1 MNAETAE
8 VFVVED
14 NPADVALIRV
24 VLSGL
29 PSPPRMLV
37 AKDGEQALKMLQ
49 SPDFHP
55 QLIILDLNMP
65 RVDGQTLLKKYHP
78 QNVPIVVFSSTE
90 NKVEVQRALALGARE
105 YVQKPIGF
113 DRYADAVRGIVNRWI
128 ACSAGTA
135 PEPVTPQ

>member
-1 MNAETAE
+1 MRSAIAQ

-29 PSPPRMLV
+29 QLPLAMLV
-37 AKDGEQALKMLQ
+37 ARDGEEALKMLR
-49 SPDFHP
+49 SPGFHP

-65 RVDGQTLLKKYHP
+65 RVDGQIVLQQYRQK
-78 QNVPIVVFSSTE
+78 NVPIVVFSSTE
-90 NKVEVQRALALGARE
+90 NKTEVQRALALGARE

-113 DRYADAVRGIVNRWI
+113 QPYADAVKGIVDRWI
-128 ACSAGTA
+128 ARS
-135 PEPVTPQ
+135 PEPANPQ

>member
-1 MNAETAE
+1 MSVRSAIAQ

-29 PSPPRMLV
+29 QLPLAMLV
-37 AKDGEQALKMLQ
+37 ARDGEEALKMLR
-49 SPDFHP
+49 SPGFHP

-65 RVDGQTLLKKYHP
+65 RVDGQIVLQQYRQK
-78 QNVPIVVFSSTE
+78 NVPIVVFSSTE
-90 NKVEVQRALALGARE
+90 NKTEVQRALALGARE

-113 DRYADAVRGIVNRWI
+113 QPYADAVKGIVDRWI
-128 ACSAGTA
+128 ARS
-135 PEPVTPQ
+135 PEPANPQ

>member
-1 MNAETAE
+1 MRVRSGTEQ

-29 PSPPRMLV
+29 RFPPTMLV
-37 AKDGEQALKMLQ
+37 ARDGEEALKMLR

-65 RVDGQTLLKKYHP
+65 RVDGQTVLEQYRVK
-78 QNVPIVVFSSTE
+78 NVPVVVFSSTE
-90 NKVEVQRALALGARE
+90 NKAEVQRALALGARE
-105 YVQKPIGF
+105 YVRKPIGF
-113 DRYADAVRGIVNRWI
+113 QPYADAVKGIVDRWMVQV
-128 ACSAGTA
+128 A
-135 PEPVTPQ
+135 EPANPQ

>member
-1 MNAETAE
+1 MRSGTPQ

-24 VLSGL
+24 VLAGL
-29 PSPPRMLV
+29 RLPLTMLV
-37 AKDGEQALKMLQ
+37 ARDGEEALKMLR

-65 RVDGQTLLKKYHP
+65 RVDGQIVLQQYRQ

-90 NKVEVQRALALGARE
+90 NKTEVQRALALGARE

-113 DRYADAVRGIVNRWI
+113 QPYADAVKGIVDRWI
-128 ACSAGTA
+128 AQS
-135 PEPVTPQ
+135 PEPVNPQ